1 MYKNIY
7 LYKNNYY
14 FLTFQPL
21 CKYYIRGKKYSYI
34 KSKEDENVSSYKGI
48 DISSYQGY
56 NIDFSAVRNSGI
68 EICIVKATE
77 STMYTNMYFDSQAS
91 GALNAGL
98 KVGFYHFFRGQGIAE
113 ADYFCSVIN
122 RYKDRMTIKPVI
134 DVEVPV
140 ADINNQVLL
149 FINRVKQVLGLD
161 CVIYS
166 GAYFAGDN
174 LTDINLLNYG
184 LWVAYYYVSTPTLR
198 GIWTG
203 FVGHQ
208 YSDQGI
214 IPGING
220 YVDLNNFYDGMF
232 IGTPSSGGNT
242 GGVSPAPVGRTKN
255 ADGTY
260 TVKSGDTLSAIA
272 NDFGVTVDQLVRWNN
287 ISNPNLITV
296 GQILYFSDKSSS
308 GLGQGII
315 PGINGYVDLNNFYDG
330 MFIGTPGSG
339 GSTGGGGNTG
349 GIIPDPVVR
358 IKNPDGTYT
367 VKSGDTLSTIANDFG
382 VTVDQLVR
390 WNNISNPNLI
400 TVGQILY
407 FSDKSSSGSGTTYVV
422 QAGDTLSGIAARFG
436 TTVANLVSLNNIS
449 DPNLIYVGQVLI
461 ISGSTSNYTSYTV
474 QAGDSL
480 SAIAARF
487 GTTVAELVSLNNISN
502 PNLIYVGQVLK
513 IQLSGNSS
521 RTYTVQAGDTLS
533 SIAARF
539 GTTVANLVA
548 LNNISDPNL
557 IYVGQVL
564 YV

>member
-34 KSKEDENVSSYKGI
+34 KIKEDENVSSYKGI

-56 NIDFSAVRNSGI
+56 DIDFSAVRNSGV

-77 STMYTNMYFDSQAS
+77 STTYTNMYFDNHAS

-98 KVGFYHFFRGQGIAE
+98 NVGFYHFFRGQGIAE

-122 RYKDRMTIKPVI
+122 KYKDRMTIKPVI
-134 DVEVPV
+134 DVEVSM

-174 LTDINLLNYG
+174 LIDINLLNYG
-184 LWVAYYYVSTPTLR
+184 LWVAHYYVSTPTLR

-214 IPGING
+214 IPGINA
-220 YVDLNNFYDGMF
+220 YVDLNTFYDGMF
-232 IGTPSSGGNT
+232 IGNPGSGEST
-242 GGVSPAPVGRTKN
+242 GGVTPAPVGRTKN
-255 ADGTY
+255 LDGTY
-260 TVKSGDTLSAIA
+260 TVKSNDTLSAIA

-308 GLGQGII
+308 GLGQGI
-315 PGINGYVDLNNFYDG
+315 
-330 MFIGTPGSG
+330 
-339 GSTGGGGNTG
+339 
-349 GIIPDPVVR
+349 
-358 IKNPDGTYT
+358 
-367 VKSGDTLSTIANDFG
+367 
-382 VTVDQLVR
+382 
-390 WNNISNPNLI
+390 
-400 TVGQILY
+400 
-407 FSDKSSSGSGTTYVV
+407 TYVV
-422 QAGDTLSGIAARFG
+422 QAGDTLSGIATKFG

-449 DPNLIYVGQVLI
+449 DPNLIYVGQVLKLP
-461 ISGSTSNYTSYTV
+461 S
-474 QAGDSL
+474 
-480 SAIAARF
+480 
-487 GTTVAELVSLNNISN
+487 
-502 PNLIYVGQVLK
+502 
-513 IQLSGNSS
+513 SGNSS
-521 RTYTVQAGDTLS
+521 RTYTVQEGDTLS
-533 SIAARF
+533 SIATKF
-539 GTTVANLVA
+539 GTTVVNLVS
-548 LNNISDPNL
+548 LNNISNANL

>member
-134 DVEVPV
+134 DVEVQV

-214 IPGING
+214 ISGING

-308 GLGQGII
+308 G
-315 PGINGYVDLNNFYDG
+315 
-330 MFIGTPGSG
+330 
-339 GSTGGGGNTG
+339 
-349 GIIPDPVVR
+349 
-358 IKNPDGTYT
+358 
-367 VKSGDTLSTIANDFG
+367 
-382 VTVDQLVR
+382 
-390 WNNISNPNLI
+390 
-400 TVGQILY
+400 
-407 FSDKSSSGSGTTYVV
+407 SGTTYVV

-436 TTVANLVSLNNIS
+436 TTVAELVSLNNIS
-449 DPNLIYVGQVLI
+449 DPNLIYVGQVL
-461 ISGSTSNYTSYTV
+461 
-474 QAGDSL
+474 
-480 SAIAARF
+480 
-487 GTTVAELVSLNNISN
+487 
-502 PNLIYVGQVLK
+502 K
-513 IQLSGNSS
+513 IPSSGNSS

-533 SIAARF
+533 YIAAKF
-539 GTTVANLVA
+539 GTTVANLVT

>member
-198 GIWTG
+198 GIWNG

-214 IPGING
+214 ISGING

-232 IGTPSSGGNT
+232 IGTPGSGGNTGGGST

-308 GLGQGII
+308 G
-315 PGINGYVDLNNFYDG
+315 
-330 MFIGTPGSG
+330 
-339 GSTGGGGNTG
+339 
-349 GIIPDPVVR
+349 
-358 IKNPDGTYT
+358 
-367 VKSGDTLSTIANDFG
+367 
-382 VTVDQLVR
+382 
-390 WNNISNPNLI
+390 
-400 TVGQILY
+400 
-407 FSDKSSSGSGTTYVV
+407 SGTTYVV
-422 QAGDTLSGIAARFG
+422 QAGDTLSG
-436 TTVANLVSLNNIS
+436 
-449 DPNLIYVGQVLI
+449 
-461 ISGSTSNYTSYTV
+461 
-474 QAGDSL
+474 
-480 SAIAARF
+480 IAARF

-513 IQLSGNSS
+513 IPSSGNSS

-533 SIAARF
+533 GIAAKF
-539 GTTVANLVA
+539 GTTVANLVT

>member
-242 GGVSPAPVGRTKN
+242 GGGSTGGVSPAPVGRTKN

-308 GLGQGII
+308 G
-315 PGINGYVDLNNFYDG
+315 
-330 MFIGTPGSG
+330 
-339 GSTGGGGNTG
+339 
-349 GIIPDPVVR
+349 
-358 IKNPDGTYT
+358 
-367 VKSGDTLSTIANDFG
+367 
-382 VTVDQLVR
+382 
-390 WNNISNPNLI
+390 
-400 TVGQILY
+400 
-407 FSDKSSSGSGTTYVV
+407 SGSG
-422 QAGDTLSGIAARFG
+422 
-436 TTVANLVSLNNIS
+436 
-449 DPNLIYVGQVLI
+449 I
-461 ISGSTSNYTSYTV
+461 IS
-474 QAGDSL
+474 
-480 SAIAARF
+480 
-487 GTTVAELVSLNNISN
+487 
-502 PNLIYVGQVLK
+502 
-513 IQLSGNSS
+513 
-521 RTYTVQAGDTLS
+521 
-533 SIAARF
+533 
-539 GTTVANLVA
+539 
-548 LNNISDPNL
+548 
-557 IYVGQVL
+557 
-564 YV
+564 

>member
-1 MYKNIY
+1 M
-7 LYKNNYY
+7 
-14 FLTFQPL
+14 
-21 CKYYIRGKKYSYI
+21 
-34 KSKEDENVSSYKGI
+34 SSYKGI

-56 NIDFSAVRNSGI
+56 DIDFSAVRNSGV

-77 STMYTNMYFDSQAS
+77 STTYTNMYFDNHAS

-98 KVGFYHFFRGQGIAE
+98 NVGFYHFFRGQGIAE

-122 RYKDRMTIKPVI
+122 KYKDRMTIKPVI
-134 DVEVPV
+134 DVEVSM

-174 LTDINLLNYG
+174 LIDINLLNYG
-184 LWVAYYYVSTPTLR
+184 LWVAHYYVSTPTLR

-232 IGTPSSGGNT
+232 IGTPSSGGNTGGGST

-308 GLGQGII
+308 GLGQGI
-315 PGINGYVDLNNFYDG
+315 
-330 MFIGTPGSG
+330 
-339 GSTGGGGNTG
+339 
-349 GIIPDPVVR
+349 
-358 IKNPDGTYT
+358 
-367 VKSGDTLSTIANDFG
+367 
-382 VTVDQLVR
+382 
-390 WNNISNPNLI
+390 
-400 TVGQILY
+400 
-407 FSDKSSSGSGTTYVV
+407 TYVV
-422 QAGDTLSGIAARFG
+422 QAGDTLSGIATKFG

-449 DPNLIYVGQVLI
+449 DPNLIYVGQVLKLP
-461 ISGSTSNYTSYTV
+461 S
-474 QAGDSL
+474 
-480 SAIAARF
+480 
-487 GTTVAELVSLNNISN
+487 
-502 PNLIYVGQVLK
+502 
-513 IQLSGNSS
+513 SGNSS
-521 RTYTVQAGDTLS
+521 RTYTVQEGDTLS
-533 SIAARF
+533 SIATKF
-539 GTTVANLVA
+539 GTTVVNLVS
-548 LNNISDPNL
+548 LNNISNANL

>member
-34 KSKEDENVSSYKGI
+34 NSKEDENVSSYKGI

-308 GLGQGII
+308 G
-315 PGINGYVDLNNFYDG
+315 
-330 MFIGTPGSG
+330 
-339 GSTGGGGNTG
+339 
-349 GIIPDPVVR
+349 
-358 IKNPDGTYT
+358 
-367 VKSGDTLSTIANDFG
+367 
-382 VTVDQLVR
+382 
-390 WNNISNPNLI
+390 
-400 TVGQILY
+400 
-407 FSDKSSSGSGTTYVV
+407 SGSGITYVV

-436 TTVANLVSLNNIS
+436 TTVAELVSLNNIS
-449 DPNLIYVGQVLI
+449 DPNLIYVGQVL
-461 ISGSTSNYTSYTV
+461 
-474 QAGDSL
+474 
-480 SAIAARF
+480 
-487 GTTVAELVSLNNISN
+487 
-502 PNLIYVGQVLK
+502 K
-513 IQLSGNSS
+513 IPSSGNSS

-533 SIAARF
+533 YIAAKF
-539 GTTVANLVA
+539 GTTVANLVT

>member
-1 MYKNIY
+1 MVVGSNPTAPASKTSKYYLLVFFMYKNIY

-308 GLGQGII
+308 G
-315 PGINGYVDLNNFYDG
+315 
-330 MFIGTPGSG
+330 
-339 GSTGGGGNTG
+339 
-349 GIIPDPVVR
+349 
-358 IKNPDGTYT
+358 
-367 VKSGDTLSTIANDFG
+367 
-382 VTVDQLVR
+382 
-390 WNNISNPNLI
+390 
-400 TVGQILY
+400 
-407 FSDKSSSGSGTTYVV
+407 SGTTYVV

-436 TTVANLVSLNNIS
+436 TTVAELVSLNNIS
-449 DPNLIYVGQVLI
+449 DPNLIYVGQVL
-461 ISGSTSNYTSYTV
+461 
-474 QAGDSL
+474 
-480 SAIAARF
+480 
-487 GTTVAELVSLNNISN
+487 
-502 PNLIYVGQVLK
+502 K
-513 IQLSGNSS
+513 IPSSGNSS

-533 SIAARF
+533 YIAAKF
-539 GTTVANLVA
+539 GTTVANLVT

>member
-149 FINRVKQVLGLD
+149 FINRVKQVLSLD

-198 GIWTG
+198 GIWNG

-214 IPGING
+214 ISGING

-232 IGTPSSGGNT
+232 IGTPGSGGNTGGGST

-308 GLGQGII
+308 G
-315 PGINGYVDLNNFYDG
+315 
-330 MFIGTPGSG
+330 
-339 GSTGGGGNTG
+339 
-349 GIIPDPVVR
+349 
-358 IKNPDGTYT
+358 
-367 VKSGDTLSTIANDFG
+367 
-382 VTVDQLVR
+382 
-390 WNNISNPNLI
+390 
-400 TVGQILY
+400 
-407 FSDKSSSGSGTTYVV
+407 SGTTYVV
-422 QAGDTLSGIAARFG
+422 QAGDTLSG
-436 TTVANLVSLNNIS
+436 
-449 DPNLIYVGQVLI
+449 
-461 ISGSTSNYTSYTV
+461 
-474 QAGDSL
+474 
-480 SAIAARF
+480 IAARF

-513 IQLSGNSS
+513 IPSSGNSS

-533 SIAARF
+533 GIAAKF
-539 GTTVANLVA
+539 GTTVANLVT

>member
-1 MYKNIY
+1 M
-7 LYKNNYY
+7 
-14 FLTFQPL
+14 
-21 CKYYIRGKKYSYI
+21 
-34 KSKEDENVSSYKGI
+34 SSYKGI

-198 GIWTG
+198 GIWNG

-232 IGTPSSGGNT
+232 IGTPSSGGNTGGGST

-308 GLGQGII
+308 G
-315 PGINGYVDLNNFYDG
+315 
-330 MFIGTPGSG
+330 
-339 GSTGGGGNTG
+339 
-349 GIIPDPVVR
+349 
-358 IKNPDGTYT
+358 
-367 VKSGDTLSTIANDFG
+367 
-382 VTVDQLVR
+382 
-390 WNNISNPNLI
+390 
-400 TVGQILY
+400 
-407 FSDKSSSGSGTTYVV
+407 SGTTYVV
-422 QAGDTLSGIAARFG
+422 QAGDTLSG
-436 TTVANLVSLNNIS
+436 
-449 DPNLIYVGQVLI
+449 
-461 ISGSTSNYTSYTV
+461 
-474 QAGDSL
+474 
-480 SAIAARF
+480 IAARF

-513 IQLSGNSS
+513 IPSSGNSS

-533 SIAARF
+533 YIAAKF
-539 GTTVANLVA
+539 GTTVANLVT

>member
-174 LTDINLLNYG
+174 LTDINLLNYE

-308 GLGQGII
+308 G
-315 PGINGYVDLNNFYDG
+315 
-330 MFIGTPGSG
+330 
-339 GSTGGGGNTG
+339 
-349 GIIPDPVVR
+349 
-358 IKNPDGTYT
+358 
-367 VKSGDTLSTIANDFG
+367 
-382 VTVDQLVR
+382 
-390 WNNISNPNLI
+390 
-400 TVGQILY
+400 
-407 FSDKSSSGSGTTYVV
+407 SGSGITYVV

-436 TTVANLVSLNNIS
+436 TTVAELVSLNNIS
-449 DPNLIYVGQVLI
+449 DPNLIYVGQVL
-461 ISGSTSNYTSYTV
+461 
-474 QAGDSL
+474 
-480 SAIAARF
+480 
-487 GTTVAELVSLNNISN
+487 
-502 PNLIYVGQVLK
+502 K
-513 IQLSGNSS
+513 IPSSGNSS

-533 SIAARF
+533 YIAAKF
-539 GTTVANLVA
+539 GTTVANLVT

>member
-232 IGTPSSGGNT
+232 IGTPGSGGSTGGGGNT
-242 GGVSPAPVGRTKN
+242 GGIIPDPVVRIKN
-255 ADGTY
+255 PDGTY
-260 TVKSGDTLSAIA
+260 TVKSGDTLSVIA

-308 GLGQGII
+308 GLGQGI
-315 PGINGYVDLNNFYDG
+315 
-330 MFIGTPGSG
+330 
-339 GSTGGGGNTG
+339 
-349 GIIPDPVVR
+349 
-358 IKNPDGTYT
+358 
-367 VKSGDTLSTIANDFG
+367 
-382 VTVDQLVR
+382 
-390 WNNISNPNLI
+390 
-400 TVGQILY
+400 
-407 FSDKSSSGSGTTYVV
+407 TYVV
-422 QAGDTLSGIAARFG
+422 QAGDTLSGIATKFG

-449 DPNLIYVGQVLI
+449 DPNLIYVGQVLKLP
-461 ISGSTSNYTSYTV
+461 S
-474 QAGDSL
+474 
-480 SAIAARF
+480 
-487 GTTVAELVSLNNISN
+487 
-502 PNLIYVGQVLK
+502 
-513 IQLSGNSS
+513 SGNSS
-521 RTYTVQAGDTLS
+521 RTYTVQEGDTLS
-533 SIAARF
+533 SIATKF
-539 GTTVANLVA
+539 GTTVVNLVS
-548 LNNISDPNL
+548 LNNISNANL

>member
-98 KVGFYHFFRGQGIAE
+98 KAGFYHFFRGQGIAE

-232 IGTPSSGGNT
+232 IGTPSSRGNT

-287 ISNPNLITV
+287 ISNPNLI
-296 GQILYFSDKSSS
+296 K
-308 GLGQGII
+308 
-315 PGINGYVDLNNFYDG
+315 
-330 MFIGTPGSG
+330 
-339 GSTGGGGNTG
+339 
-349 GIIPDPVVR
+349 
-358 IKNPDGTYT
+358 
-367 VKSGDTLSTIANDFG
+367 
-382 VTVDQLVR
+382 
-390 WNNISNPNLI
+390 
-400 TVGQILY
+400 VGQILY
-407 FSDKSSSGSGTTYVV
+407 FSDKSSSGSGSGITYVV

-436 TTVANLVSLNNIS
+436 TTVAELVSLNNIS
-449 DPNLIYVGQVLI
+449 DPNLIYVGQVL
-461 ISGSTSNYTSYTV
+461 
-474 QAGDSL
+474 
-480 SAIAARF
+480 
-487 GTTVAELVSLNNISN
+487 
-502 PNLIYVGQVLK
+502 K
-513 IQLSGNSS
+513 IPSSGNSS

-533 SIAARF
+533 YIAAKF
-539 GTTVANLVA
+539 GTTVANLVT

>member
-113 ADYFCSVIN
+113 ADYFCSV
-122 RYKDRMTIKPVI
+122 KDRMTIKPVI

-242 GGVSPAPVGRTKN
+242 GGGSTGGVSPAPVGRTKN

-308 GLGQGII
+308 G
-315 PGINGYVDLNNFYDG
+315 
-330 MFIGTPGSG
+330 
-339 GSTGGGGNTG
+339 
-349 GIIPDPVVR
+349 
-358 IKNPDGTYT
+358 
-367 VKSGDTLSTIANDFG
+367 
-382 VTVDQLVR
+382 
-390 WNNISNPNLI
+390 
-400 TVGQILY
+400 
-407 FSDKSSSGSGTTYVV
+407 SGSGITYVV

-449 DPNLIYVGQVLI
+449 DPNLIYVGQVL
-461 ISGSTSNYTSYTV
+461 
-474 QAGDSL
+474 
-480 SAIAARF
+480 
-487 GTTVAELVSLNNISN
+487 
-502 PNLIYVGQVLK
+502 K
-513 IQLSGNSS
+513 IPSSGNSS

-533 SIAARF
+533 YIAAKF
-539 GTTVANLVA
+539 GTTVANLVT

>member
-1 MYKNIY
+1 M
-7 LYKNNYY
+7 
-14 FLTFQPL
+14 
-21 CKYYIRGKKYSYI
+21 
-34 KSKEDENVSSYKGI
+34 SSYKGI

-56 NIDFSAVRNSGI
+56 DIDFSAVRNSGV

-232 IGTPSSGGNT
+232 IGTPGSGEST
-242 GGVSPAPVGRTKN
+242 GGVTPAPVGRTKN
-255 ADGTY
+255 LDGTY
-260 TVKSGDTLSAIA
+260 TVKSNDTLSAIA

-308 GLGQGII
+308 G
-315 PGINGYVDLNNFYDG
+315 
-330 MFIGTPGSG
+330 
-339 GSTGGGGNTG
+339 
-349 GIIPDPVVR
+349 
-358 IKNPDGTYT
+358 
-367 VKSGDTLSTIANDFG
+367 
-382 VTVDQLVR
+382 
-390 WNNISNPNLI
+390 
-400 TVGQILY
+400 
-407 FSDKSSSGSGTTYVV
+407 SGSGITYVV
-422 QAGDTLSGIAARFG
+422 QAGDTLSGIATKFG

-521 RTYTVQAGDTLS
+521 RTYTVQEGDTLS
-533 SIAARF
+533 SIATKF
-539 GTTVANLVA
+539 GTTVVNLVS
-548 LNNISDPNL
+548 LNNISNANL

>member
-232 IGTPSSGGNT
+232 IGTP
-242 GGVSPAPVGRTKN
+242 
-255 ADGTY
+255 
-260 TVKSGDTLSAIA
+260 
-272 NDFGVTVDQLVRWNN
+272 
-287 ISNPNLITV
+287 
-296 GQILYFSDKSSS
+296 
-308 GLGQGII
+308 
-315 PGINGYVDLNNFYDG
+315 
-330 MFIGTPGSG
+330 GSG

-400 TVGQILY
+400 TIGQILY
-407 FSDKSSSGSGTTYVV
+407 FADKSSSGLGQGITYVV
-422 QAGDTLSGIAARFG
+422 QAGDTLSGIATKFG

-449 DPNLIYVGQVLI
+449 DPNLIYVGQVLKLP
-461 ISGSTSNYTSYTV
+461 S
-474 QAGDSL
+474 
-480 SAIAARF
+480 
-487 GTTVAELVSLNNISN
+487 
-502 PNLIYVGQVLK
+502 
-513 IQLSGNSS
+513 SGNSS
-521 RTYTVQAGDTLS
+521 RTYTVQEGDTLS
-533 SIAARF
+533 SIATKF
-539 GTTVANLVA
+539 GTTVVNLVS
-548 LNNISDPNL
+548 LNNISNANL

>member
-1 MYKNIY
+1 M
-7 LYKNNYY
+7 
-14 FLTFQPL
+14 
-21 CKYYIRGKKYSYI
+21 
-34 KSKEDENVSSYKGI
+34 SSYKGI

-77 STMYTNMYFDSQAS
+77 STTYTNMYFDSQAS

-98 KVGFYHFFRGQGIAE
+98 NVGFYHFFRGQGIAE

-134 DVEVPV
+134 DVEVSV

-174 LTDINLLNYG
+174 LTDINLLKYG
-184 LWVAYYYVSTPTLR
+184 LWVAHYYVSTPTLR

-214 IPGING
+214 IPGINA
-220 YVDLNNFYDGMF
+220 YVDLNTFYDGMF
-232 IGTPSSGGNT
+232 IGIPSSGGSTGNGEST
-242 GGVSPAPVGRTKN
+242 GGVTPAPVGRTKN

-272 NDFGVTVDQLVRWNN
+272 NDFGVTVDQLVKWNN
-287 ISNPNLITV
+287 ISNPNLIAV

-308 GLGQGII
+308 G
-315 PGINGYVDLNNFYDG
+315 
-330 MFIGTPGSG
+330 SG
-339 GSTGGGGNTG
+339 
-349 GIIPDPVVR
+349 
-358 IKNPDGTYT
+358 
-367 VKSGDTLSTIANDFG
+367 
-382 VTVDQLVR
+382 
-390 WNNISNPNLI
+390 
-400 TVGQILY
+400 
-407 FSDKSSSGSGTTYVV
+407 SGSGTTYVV
-422 QAGDTLSGIAARFG
+422 QAGDTLSGIAAKFG

-474 QAGDSL
+474 KAGDSL

-487 GTTVAELVSLNNISN
+487 GTTVAELVSLNNISD

-513 IQLSGNSS
+513 LPSSGNSG

-533 SIAARF
+533 SIAAKF
-539 GTTVANLVA
+539 GTTVANLVS
-548 LNNISDPNL
+548 LNNISNANL

>member
-91 GALNAGL
+91 GALNEGL

-232 IGTPSSGGNT
+232 IGTPGSGGNTGGGST

-287 ISNPNLITV
+287 ISNPNLITI
-296 GQILYFSDKSSS
+296 GQILYFADKSSS
-308 GLGQGII
+308 GLGQGI
-315 PGINGYVDLNNFYDG
+315 
-330 MFIGTPGSG
+330 
-339 GSTGGGGNTG
+339 
-349 GIIPDPVVR
+349 
-358 IKNPDGTYT
+358 
-367 VKSGDTLSTIANDFG
+367 
-382 VTVDQLVR
+382 
-390 WNNISNPNLI
+390 
-400 TVGQILY
+400 
-407 FSDKSSSGSGTTYVV
+407 TYVV
-422 QAGDTLSGIAARFG
+422 QAGDTLSGIATKFG

-449 DPNLIYVGQVLI
+449 DPNLIYVGQVLKLP
-461 ISGSTSNYTSYTV
+461 S
-474 QAGDSL
+474 
-480 SAIAARF
+480 
-487 GTTVAELVSLNNISN
+487 
-502 PNLIYVGQVLK
+502 
-513 IQLSGNSS
+513 SGNSS
-521 RTYTVQAGDTLS
+521 RTYTVQEGDTLS
-533 SIAARF
+533 SIATKF
-539 GTTVANLVA
+539 GTTVVNLVS
-548 LNNISDPNL
+548 LNNISNANL

>member
-1 MYKNIY
+1 M
-7 LYKNNYY
+7 
-14 FLTFQPL
+14 
-21 CKYYIRGKKYSYI
+21 
-34 KSKEDENVSSYKGI
+34 
-48 DISSYQGY
+48 
-56 NIDFSAVRNSGI
+56 
-68 EICIVKATE
+68 
-77 STMYTNMYFDSQAS
+77 
-91 GALNAGL
+91 
-98 KVGFYHFFRGQGIAE
+98 
-113 ADYFCSVIN
+113 
-122 RYKDRMTIKPVI
+122 
-134 DVEVPV
+134 
-140 ADINNQVLL
+140 
-149 FINRVKQVLGLD
+149 
-161 CVIYS
+161 
-166 GAYFAGDN
+166 
-174 LTDINLLNYG
+174 
-184 LWVAYYYVSTPTLR
+184 
-198 GIWTG
+198 
-203 FVGHQ
+203 
-208 YSDQGI
+208 
-214 IPGING
+214 
-220 YVDLNNFYDGMF
+220 
-232 IGTPSSGGNT
+232 
-242 GGVSPAPVGRTKN
+242 
-255 ADGTY
+255 
-260 TVKSGDTLSAIA
+260 KSGDTLSA
-272 NDFGVTVDQLVRWNN
+272 
-287 ISNPNLITV
+287 
-296 GQILYFSDKSSS
+296 
-308 GLGQGII
+308 
-315 PGINGYVDLNNFYDG
+315 
-330 MFIGTPGSG
+330 
-339 GSTGGGGNTG
+339 
-349 GIIPDPVVR
+349 
-358 IKNPDGTYT
+358 
-367 VKSGDTLSTIANDFG
+367 IANDFG

>member
-1 MYKNIY
+1 M
-7 LYKNNYY
+7 
-14 FLTFQPL
+14 
-21 CKYYIRGKKYSYI
+21 
-34 KSKEDENVSSYKGI
+34 SSYKGI

-77 STMYTNMYFDSQAS
+77 STTYTNMYFDSHAS

-134 DVEVPV
+134 DIEVPV

-184 LWVAYYYVSTPTLR
+184 LWVAHYYVSTPTLR
-198 GIWTG
+198 GIWNG

-208 YSDQGI
+208 HSDQGI

-220 YVDLNNFYDGMF
+220 YVDLNDFYDGMF
-232 IGTPSSGGNT
+232 IGAPGSGGNASGGDNT
-242 GGVSPAPVGRTKN
+242 GWVIPDPAVRSKN
-255 ADGTY
+255 PNGTY

-296 GQILYFSDKSSS
+296 GQILYFSD
-308 GLGQGII
+308 
-315 PGINGYVDLNNFYDG
+315 N
-330 MFIGTPGSG
+330 
-339 GSTGGGGNTG
+339 
-349 GIIPDPVVR
+349 
-358 IKNPDGTYT
+358 
-367 VKSGDTLSTIANDFG
+367 
-382 VTVDQLVR
+382 
-390 WNNISNPNLI
+390 
-400 TVGQILY
+400 
-407 FSDKSSSGSGTTYVV
+407 SSSGSGSGITYVV

-436 TTVANLVSLNNIS
+436 TTVANLVL
-449 DPNLIYVGQVLI
+449 
-461 ISGSTSNYTSYTV
+461 
-474 QAGDSL
+474 
-480 SAIAARF
+480 
-487 GTTVAELVSLNNISN
+487 LNNISN

-513 IQLSGNSS
+513 LPLALGNIS

-533 SIAARF
+533 YIAAKF

>member
-232 IGTPSSGGNT
+232 IGTP
-242 GGVSPAPVGRTKN
+242 
-255 ADGTY
+255 
-260 TVKSGDTLSAIA
+260 
-272 NDFGVTVDQLVRWNN
+272 
-287 ISNPNLITV
+287 
-296 GQILYFSDKSSS
+296 
-308 GLGQGII
+308 
-315 PGINGYVDLNNFYDG
+315 
-330 MFIGTPGSG
+330 GSG

-367 VKSGDTLSTIANDFG
+367 VKSGDTLSVIANDFG

-407 FSDKSSSGSGTTYVV
+407 FSDKSSSGSGSGITYVV

-436 TTVANLVSLNNIS
+436 TTVAELVSLNNIS
-449 DPNLIYVGQVLI
+449 DPNLIYVGQVL
-461 ISGSTSNYTSYTV
+461 
-474 QAGDSL
+474 
-480 SAIAARF
+480 
-487 GTTVAELVSLNNISN
+487 
-502 PNLIYVGQVLK
+502 K
-513 IQLSGNSS
+513 IPSSGNSS

-533 SIAARF
+533 YIAAKF

>member
-1 MYKNIY
+1 M
-7 LYKNNYY
+7 
-14 FLTFQPL
+14 
-21 CKYYIRGKKYSYI
+21 
-34 KSKEDENVSSYKGI
+34 SSYKGI

-242 GGVSPAPVGRTKN
+242 GGGSTGGVSPAPVGRTKN

-308 GLGQGII
+308 G
-315 PGINGYVDLNNFYDG
+315 
-330 MFIGTPGSG
+330 
-339 GSTGGGGNTG
+339 
-349 GIIPDPVVR
+349 
-358 IKNPDGTYT
+358 
-367 VKSGDTLSTIANDFG
+367 
-382 VTVDQLVR
+382 
-390 WNNISNPNLI
+390 
-400 TVGQILY
+400 
-407 FSDKSSSGSGTTYVV
+407 SGSGITYVV

-436 TTVANLVSLNNIS
+436 TTVAELVSLNNIS
-449 DPNLIYVGQVLI
+449 DPNLIYVGQVL
-461 ISGSTSNYTSYTV
+461 
-474 QAGDSL
+474 
-480 SAIAARF
+480 
-487 GTTVAELVSLNNISN
+487 
-502 PNLIYVGQVLK
+502 K
-513 IQLSGNSS
+513 IPSSGNSS

-533 SIAARF
+533 YIAAKF
-539 GTTVANLVA
+539 GTTVANLVT

>member
-242 GGVSPAPVGRTKN
+242 GGGSTGGVSPAPVGRTKN

-308 GLGQGII
+308 G
-315 PGINGYVDLNNFYDG
+315 
-330 MFIGTPGSG
+330 
-339 GSTGGGGNTG
+339 
-349 GIIPDPVVR
+349 
-358 IKNPDGTYT
+358 
-367 VKSGDTLSTIANDFG
+367 
-382 VTVDQLVR
+382 
-390 WNNISNPNLI
+390 
-400 TVGQILY
+400 
-407 FSDKSSSGSGTTYVV
+407 SGTTYVV

-436 TTVANLVSLNNIS
+436 TTVAELVSLNNIS
-449 DPNLIYVGQVLI
+449 DPNLIYVGQVL
-461 ISGSTSNYTSYTV
+461 
-474 QAGDSL
+474 
-480 SAIAARF
+480 
-487 GTTVAELVSLNNISN
+487 
-502 PNLIYVGQVLK
+502 K
-513 IQLSGNSS
+513 IPSSGNSS

-533 SIAARF
+533 YIAAKF
-539 GTTVANLVA
+539 GTTVANLVT

>member
-1 MYKNIY
+1 M
-7 LYKNNYY
+7 
-14 FLTFQPL
+14 
-21 CKYYIRGKKYSYI
+21 
-34 KSKEDENVSSYKGI
+34 SSYKGI

-242 GGVSPAPVGRTKN
+242 GGVTPAPVGRTKN

-260 TVKSGDTLSAIA
+260 TVKSGDTLSI
-272 NDFGVTVDQLVRWNN
+272 
-287 ISNPNLITV
+287 
-296 GQILYFSDKSSS
+296 
-308 GLGQGII
+308 
-315 PGINGYVDLNNFYDG
+315 
-330 MFIGTPGSG
+330 
-339 GSTGGGGNTG
+339 
-349 GIIPDPVVR
+349 
-358 IKNPDGTYT
+358 
-367 VKSGDTLSTIANDFG
+367 IANDFG

-407 FSDKSSSGSGTTYVV
+407 FSDKSSSGSGSGITYVV

-436 TTVANLVSLNNIS
+436 TTVAELVSLNNIS
-449 DPNLIYVGQVLI
+449 DPNLIYVG
-461 ISGSTSNYTSYTV
+461 
-474 QAGDSL
+474 
-480 SAIAARF
+480 R
-487 GTTVAELVSLNNISN
+487 
-502 PNLIYVGQVLK
+502 VLK
-513 IQLSGNSS
+513 IPSSGNSS
-521 RTYTVQAGDTLS
+521 RTYTVQEGDTLS
-533 SIAARF
+533 SIATKF
-539 GTTVANLVA
+539 GTTVVNLVS
-548 LNNISDPNL
+548 LNNISNANL

>member
-1 MYKNIY
+1 MRKNIY
-7 LYKNNYY
+7 LYKINFY
-14 FLTFQPL
+14 FLTFSPL

-34 KSKEDENVSSYKGI
+34 KIKEDENVSSYKGI

-56 NIDFSAVRNSGI
+56 DIDFSAVRNSGV

-77 STMYTNMYFDSQAS
+77 STTYTNMYFDNHAS

-98 KVGFYHFFRGQGIAE
+98 NVGFYHFFRGQGIAE

-122 RYKDRMTIKPVI
+122 KYKDRMTIKPVI
-134 DVEVPV
+134 DVEVSM

-174 LTDINLLNYG
+174 LIDINLLNYG

-242 GGVSPAPVGRTKN
+242 GGGSTGGVSPAPVGRTKN
-255 ADGTY
+255 LDGTY
-260 TVKSGDTLSAIA
+260 TVKSNDTLSAIA

-308 GLGQGII
+308 GLGQGI
-315 PGINGYVDLNNFYDG
+315 
-330 MFIGTPGSG
+330 
-339 GSTGGGGNTG
+339 
-349 GIIPDPVVR
+349 
-358 IKNPDGTYT
+358 
-367 VKSGDTLSTIANDFG
+367 
-382 VTVDQLVR
+382 
-390 WNNISNPNLI
+390 
-400 TVGQILY
+400 
-407 FSDKSSSGSGTTYVV
+407 TYVV
-422 QAGDTLSGIAARFG
+422 QAGDTLSGIATKFG

-449 DPNLIYVGQVLI
+449 DPNLIYVGQVLKLPS
-461 ISGSTSNYTSYTV
+461 SGNSSRTYIV
-474 QAGDSL
+474 QEGDTL
-480 SAIAARF
+480 SSIATKF
-487 GTTVAELVSLNNISN
+487 GTTVVNLVSLNNISN
-502 PNLIYVGQVLK
+502 
-513 IQLSGNSS
+513 
-521 RTYTVQAGDTLS
+521 A
-533 SIAARF
+533 
-539 GTTVANLVA
+539 
-548 LNNISDPNL
+548 NL

>member
-198 GIWTG
+198 GIWNG

-214 IPGING
+214 ISGING

-308 GLGQGII
+308 G
-315 PGINGYVDLNNFYDG
+315 
-330 MFIGTPGSG
+330 
-339 GSTGGGGNTG
+339 
-349 GIIPDPVVR
+349 
-358 IKNPDGTYT
+358 
-367 VKSGDTLSTIANDFG
+367 
-382 VTVDQLVR
+382 
-390 WNNISNPNLI
+390 
-400 TVGQILY
+400 
-407 FSDKSSSGSGTTYVV
+407 SGSGITYVV

-436 TTVANLVSLNNIS
+436 TTVAELVSLNNIS
-449 DPNLIYVGQVLI
+449 DPNLIYVGQVL
-461 ISGSTSNYTSYTV
+461 
-474 QAGDSL
+474 
-480 SAIAARF
+480 
-487 GTTVAELVSLNNISN
+487 
-502 PNLIYVGQVLK
+502 K
-513 IQLSGNSS
+513 IPSSGNSS

-533 SIAARF
+533 GIAAKF
-539 GTTVANLVA
+539 GTTVANLVT

>member
-308 GLGQGII
+308 G
-315 PGINGYVDLNNFYDG
+315 
-330 MFIGTPGSG
+330 
-339 GSTGGGGNTG
+339 
-349 GIIPDPVVR
+349 
-358 IKNPDGTYT
+358 
-367 VKSGDTLSTIANDFG
+367 
-382 VTVDQLVR
+382 
-390 WNNISNPNLI
+390 
-400 TVGQILY
+400 
-407 FSDKSSSGSGTTYVV
+407 SGSGITYVV

-436 TTVANLVSLNNIS
+436 TTVAELVSLNNIS
-449 DPNLIYVGQVLI
+449 DPNLIYVGQVL
-461 ISGSTSNYTSYTV
+461 
-474 QAGDSL
+474 
-480 SAIAARF
+480 
-487 GTTVAELVSLNNISN
+487 
-502 PNLIYVGQVLK
+502 K
-513 IQLSGNSS
+513 IPSSGNSS

-533 SIAARF
+533 YIAAKF
-539 GTTVANLVA
+539 GTTVANLVT

>member
-308 GLGQGII
+308 G
-315 PGINGYVDLNNFYDG
+315 
-330 MFIGTPGSG
+330 
-339 GSTGGGGNTG
+339 
-349 GIIPDPVVR
+349 
-358 IKNPDGTYT
+358 
-367 VKSGDTLSTIANDFG
+367 
-382 VTVDQLVR
+382 
-390 WNNISNPNLI
+390 
-400 TVGQILY
+400 
-407 FSDKSSSGSGTTYVV
+407 SGSGITYVV

-436 TTVANLVSLNNIS
+436 TTVAELVSLNNIS
-449 DPNLIYVGQVLI
+449 DPNLIYVG
-461 ISGSTSNYTSYTV
+461 
-474 QAGDSL
+474 
-480 SAIAARF
+480 R
-487 GTTVAELVSLNNISN
+487 
-502 PNLIYVGQVLK
+502 VLK
-513 IQLSGNSS
+513 IPSSGNSS

-533 SIAARF
+533 YIAAKF
-539 GTTVANLVA
+539 GTTVANLVT

>member
-242 GGVSPAPVGRTKN
+242 GGGSTGGVSPAPVGRTKN

-272 NDFGVTVDQLVRWNN
+272 NNFGVTVDQLVRWNN

-308 GLGQGII
+308 
-315 PGINGYVDLNNFYDG
+315 
-330 MFIGTPGSG
+330 
-339 GSTGGGGNTG
+339 
-349 GIIPDPVVR
+349 
-358 IKNPDGTYT
+358 
-367 VKSGDTLSTIANDFG
+367 
-382 VTVDQLVR
+382 
-390 WNNISNPNLI
+390 
-400 TVGQILY
+400 
-407 FSDKSSSGSGTTYVV
+407 SSGSGITYVV

-436 TTVANLVSLNNIS
+436 TTVANLVSINNIS
-449 DPNLIYVGQVLI
+449 NPNLIYVGQVLI
-461 ISGSTSNYTSYTV
+461 ISGSISNYTSYTV

-487 GTTVAELVSLNNISN
+487 GTTVAELVSLNNISD

-513 IQLSGNSS
+513 IPSSGNSS

-533 SIAARF
+533 YIAAKF
-539 GTTVANLVA
+539 GTTVANLVT

>member
-242 GGVSPAPVGRTKN
+242 GGVTPAPVGRTKN

-308 GLGQGII
+308 G
-315 PGINGYVDLNNFYDG
+315 
-330 MFIGTPGSG
+330 
-339 GSTGGGGNTG
+339 
-349 GIIPDPVVR
+349 
-358 IKNPDGTYT
+358 
-367 VKSGDTLSTIANDFG
+367 
-382 VTVDQLVR
+382 
-390 WNNISNPNLI
+390 
-400 TVGQILY
+400 
-407 FSDKSSSGSGTTYVV
+407 SGSGITYVV

-436 TTVANLVSLNNIS
+436 TTVAELVSLNNIS
-449 DPNLIYVGQVLI
+449 DPNLIYVGQVL
-461 ISGSTSNYTSYTV
+461 
-474 QAGDSL
+474 
-480 SAIAARF
+480 
-487 GTTVAELVSLNNISN
+487 
-502 PNLIYVGQVLK
+502 K
-513 IQLSGNSS
+513 IPSSGNSS

-533 SIAARF
+533 YIAAKF
-539 GTTVANLVA
+539 GTTVANLVT